1 MMVPNSIQR
10 TKVLQVYTDALNPVR
25 GDVCVQNYL
34 QSEQFKLRLS
44 ENEKIA
50 ILAIGKAA
58 QSMAQGAYS
67 VLNDTIVSG
76 LVVTK
81 QDHLLAASKVDC
93 FEYFESSHPIPS
105 EKSLEAGLKV
115 IDFISGLAA
124 DTHLVVLIS
133 GGASALV
140 EQLKPGISLDD
151 LIRVNDWLLAS
162 GLTIEAMNS
171 IRQKLSMIKGGKLAL
186 MAKHLKVS
194 NLLLSDVLSNEPAYI
209 GSGLFVPVLEIKS
222 VPILPDWLESLLVQC
237 EPIKLEISETDVF
250 TALVATNSLLLKNIS
265 ENCQP
270 EKSET
275 VVVVEVPLSGKVEM
289 EAAKIV
295 TQIKKAESG
304 FTIWGGEPTVDL
316 SSGVGHVAKGGRNQ
330 HLALLIADKIKTMTN
345 IVVLCIGTDGTDG
358 STGDAGALVDGNTVL
373 RGEVDGLDVGEHINN
388 FNSAEF
394 LHVSGDVI
402 NTGPTGTNVMDVV
415 IAYKWE

>member
-10 TKVLQVYTDALNPVR
+10 KKVLQIYIEALNSVR

-34 QSEQFKLRLS
+34 QSETFKPRLNV
-44 ENEKIA
+44 NEKIA

-58 QSMAQGAYS
+58 QSMAQGAYA
-67 VLNDTIVSG
+67 VLKDNVISG

-81 QDHLLAASKVDC
+81 QDHVSAASKIDC

-105 EKSLEAGLKV
+105 EKSLEAGSKV

-124 DTHLVVLIS
+124 NIHLVVLIS

-151 LIRVNDWLLAS
+151 LIRVNDWLLTS
-162 GLTIEAMNS
+162 GLTIQAMNS

-209 GSGLFVPVLEIKS
+209 GSGLFVTALEIKS
-222 VPILPDWLESLLVQC
+222 VPTLPDWIESLLVQC
-237 EPIKLEISETDVF
+237 ESVKPEVSEIDVF
-250 TALVATNSLLLKNIS
+250 TDLVATNSLLLKNIA
-265 ENCQP
+265 ENSQP
-270 EKSET
+270 ENNEKI
-275 VVVVEVPLSGKVEM
+275 VVVDVPLSGKVED
-289 EAAKIV
+289 EAEKIV
-295 TQIKKAESG
+295 TQIVKAESG
-304 FTIWGGEPTVDL
+304 YYIWGGEPTVDL

-330 HLALLIADKIKTMTN
+330 HLALLIANKIKGVKN
-345 IVVLCIGTDGTDG
+345 IAVLCIGTDGTDG
-358 STGDAGALVDGNTVL
+358 ATDDAGALIDGDTVS
-373 RGEVDGLDVGEHINN
+373 RGELEGLDVDEYIKN

-394 LHVSGDVI
+394 LHASGDVI

-415 IAYKWE
+415 IVYKWE